1 MRIEW
6 TLTRDRKLP
15 HDTTGQ
21 LRDEHGKLLCLILE
35 DVVRDGPKVY
45 GKTAIPFGRY
55 RVVIVNSP
63 RFKRELPLLK
73 DVPGFSGILIHAGNS
88 AKDTEG
94 CLLPGLARRTLDDG
108 TQYVS
113 RSREA
118 FDEIMPKIRSIVGRG
133 DSLWINITR

>member
-6 TLTRDRKLP
+6 TLARDRKLP

-35 DVVRDGPKVY
+35 DVVREGPKVY

-73 DVPGFSGILIHAGNS
+73 DVPGFSGILMHSGNS

-94 CLLPGLARRTLDDG
+94 CLLPGLARITLDDG
-108 TQYVS
+108 TQFIQHS
-113 RSREA
+113 RDA
-118 FDEIMPKIRSIVGRG
+118 FNEIMPKIREIIDRGDELFISIV
-133 DSLWINITR
+133 

>member
-6 TLTRDRKLP
+6 TLKRDRKLP

-21 LRDEHGKLLCLILE
+21 LRDEHGNLLCLILE

-45 GKTAIPFGRY
+45 GKTAIPFGCY
-55 RVVIVNSP
+55 QVVMVNSP

-73 DVPGFSGILIHAGNS
+73 DVPNFTGILIHPGNS

-94 CLLPGLARRTLDDG
+94 CLMPGLARSTLEDG
-108 TQYVS
+108 TQYLRHS
-113 RSREA
+113 RDA
-118 FDEIMPKIRSIVGRG
+118 FNVIMPKIRRIL
-133 DSLWINITR
+133 DSGNQLWLKIE